1 MEPPENPAKETDSR
15 YQAYADEYGE
25 SSWELDAVE
34 PRTLADLVRE
44 GIQELI
50 DEGQW
55 NKIMEHEKEMRED
68 LQRFADDY
76 EEREEGE

>member
-1 MEPPENPAKETDSR
+1 
-15 YQAYADEYGE
+15 
-25 SSWELDAVE
+25 
-34 PRTLADLVRE
+34 
-44 GIQELI
+44 LI